1 MSVLLY
7 RYLILMKVHKV
18 IPILSTFNLVVC
30 VCLCVFSC
38 VRLYTLWTIACQAPL
53 SMGFSRQEYW
63 SGLLFPL
70 PGTLPNPRIEPHLL
84 PALAGEFF
92 STSATWEAQF
102 PDIFL
107 ILVLY

>member
-53 SMGFSRQEYW
+53 SMEFSRQEYW
-63 SGLLFPL
+63 IGLPFPPSGNLSN
-70 PGTLPNPRIEPHLL
+70 PGIESHLL
-84 PALAGEFF
+84 RLLYWQAG
-92 STSATWEAQF
+92 SS
-102 PDIFL
+102 PL
-107 ILVLY
+107 GSPVLMHKLNVLSFK

>member
-53 SMGFSRQEYW
+53 SMEFSRQEYW
-63 SGLLFPL
+63 IGLPFPP
-70 PGTLPNPRIEPHLL
+70 PGDLSDSEAEPVSLAS
-84 PALAGEFF
+84 PALADGFCTTEPPGKPI
-92 STSATWEAQF
+92 T
-102 PDIFL
+102 
-107 ILVLY
+107 

>member
-53 SMGFSRQEYW
+53 SMEFSRQEYW
-63 SGLLFPL
+63 IGLPFPS
-70 PGTLPNPRIEPHLL
+70 PWCLPNPGSNSSLLHCRQILYHLSYQGT
-84 PALAGEFF
+84 PFIVEYY
-92 STSATWEAQF
+92 S
-102 PDIFL
+102 I
-107 ILVLY
+107 VCVCV

>member
-53 SMGFSRQEYW
+53 SMEFSRQEYW
-63 SGLLFPL
+63 IGLPFPPPGYLPVSGTEPVSPVSPAFQEDSL
-70 PGTLPNPRIEPHLL
+70 PPE
-84 PALAGEFF
+84 
-92 STSATWEAQF
+92 QF
-102 PDIFL
+102 RKLSELSYGISKN
-107 ILVLY
+107 